1 MKGRFETLKESNH
14 FKRNKKETG
23 KIWPISSSLA
33 FGDDGYPSSYFVAIF
48 RKTSKNLKFS
58 LTVAIHAGVGFNLL
72 VNLTEFHNTDAISQD
87 QKSSAS

>member
-14 FKRNKKETG
+14 FKRNKKGTG

-48 RKTSKNLKFS
+48 RKTSK
-58 LTVAIHAGVGFNLL
+58 I
-72 VNLTEFHNTDAISQD
+72 
-87 QKSSAS
+87 